1 MWDAILKVVFDIIQF
16 LYNIFQDWGL
26 AIIIMTIIFRLC
38 VAPLMHKQ
46 AKSSYQM
53 QKIQPLIQELQNKYK
68 NDQVRLQQEMQKLYS
83 EAKFNPLAGCLPMLL
98 QMPIFMAMFQ
108 VLRNIQ
114 DYTTA
119 SELHFYGIIDDLTKT
134 PATAF
139 SEGIVP
145 FIPYL
150 VLIIIFAGATFLP
163 MVLNQLNGNNKNNP
177 QAKQTMI
184 MAVVMSIFMVFI
196 AWGSPAGVLLFW
208 GVSSLIGIGQN
219 QFTTY
224 RCKKHDREIEEKQ
237 DQIAQSYNV
246 EVTRKVKK
254 SKPKKKK

>member
-1 MWDAILKVVFDIIQF
+1 
-16 LYNIFQDWGL
+16 
-26 AIIIMTIIFRLC
+26 
-38 VAPLMHKQ
+38 
-46 AKSSYQM
+46 
-53 QKIQPLIQELQNKYK
+53 
-68 NDQVRLQQEMQKLYS
+68 
-83 EAKFNPLAGCLPMLL
+83 MLL

-114 DYTTA
+114 SYTSV
-119 SELHFYGIIDDLTKT
+119 SELHFYGIIDDLTKM
-134 PATAF
+134 PSTAF
-139 SEGIVP
+139 SEGIVE

-163 MVLNQLNGNNKNNP
+163 MFLNQMNGQNNP
-177 QAKQTMI
+177 QAKQTRI
-184 MAVVMSIFMVFI
+184 MAIVMSIFMVFV

-224 RCKKHDREIEEKQ
+224 RCKREDKEKEEQ
-237 DQIAQSYNV
+237 AAQIAQSYDV

-254 SKPKKKK
+254 ARPKKSK

>member
-16 LYNIFQDWGL
+16 LYNICKDWGL

-53 QKIQPLIQELQNKYK
+53 QKIQPKIQELQNKYK

-114 DYTTA
+114 NYTSV
-119 SELHFYGIIDDLTKT
+119 SELHFYAIIDDLTKM
-134 PATAF
+134 PSTAF
-139 SEGIVP
+139 SEGIVE

-163 MVLNQLNGNNKNNP
+163 MVLNQMRNGTNNP
-177 QAKQTMI
+177 QAKQTTI
-184 MAVVMSIFMVFI
+184 MAVVMSVFMVFI

-224 RCKKHDREIEEKQ
+224 RCKREDREREEQ
-237 DQIAQSYNV
+237 EAQIAQSYDV
-246 EVTRKVKK
+246 EVIRKVKK
-254 SKPKKKK
+254 ARPKKSK